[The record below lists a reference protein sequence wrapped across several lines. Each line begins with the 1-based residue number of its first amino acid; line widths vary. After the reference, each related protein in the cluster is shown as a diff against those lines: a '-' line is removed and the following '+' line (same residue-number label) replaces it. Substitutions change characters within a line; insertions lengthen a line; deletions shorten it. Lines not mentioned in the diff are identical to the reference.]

1 MVYEEFLKTEQR
13 GIGKCF
19 CCDKENVPLYDSGDA
34 RYHCLCC
41 EECARMDLKY
51 LEYLE
56 SEKKKVTAKKL
67 NKEAKEYLEN
77 TNGRDV

>member
-1 MVYEEFLKTEQR
+1 MVYEEFLKTEQL
-13 GIGKCF
+13 GTGKCF
-19 CCDKENVPLYDSGDA
+19 CCGKENVPLYLAGDA
-34 RYHCLCC
+34 RYYCLGC
-41 EECARMDLKY
+41 EDCARMKY
-51 LEYLE
+51 KYSEHLE